1 MKALASLLIALGLA
15 SALGAQTPGGRQTPP
30 TRGRK
35 AAAAPRKVSLVPQF
49 VPGRVVR
56 YQMDFRTTTET
67 QRTGPVQ
74 DPQAPSQLEMAWGAV
89 VRVEVLSVEPVPTP
103 SESGSLAGGRGS
115 RTRLRTTYEKV
126 VATARSDT
134 FDPEA
139 AAIAE
144 GYRKFEG
151 HAVTFTLG
159 ADGKVSEVEGLEGV
173 VTDPKAADAAHEWF
187 AHLAIGASAPERGI
201 APGEKWS
208 SEQAA
213 SHAPLAGLF
222 WHTESTYLRDEQCR
236 TTPDAAPGSPDA
248 ISGEPCAVLLTRFE
262 VVQPKPPRDPTPE
275 EYRKRGLRTAGKW
288 TGSGETLSYISLQTG
303 WMVSVTQSGTEEMDV
318 TVSTADGESSV
329 HYAGR
334 VRSQSQITLL
344 REPAVPA
351 P

>member
-1 MKALASLLIALGLA
+1 MKTLASLLIALGLA
-15 SALGAQTPGGRQTPP
+15 SPLGAQVPGRRQTPS
-30 TRGRK
+30 TRARK
-35 AAAAPRKVSLVPQF
+35 AAAAPEKVNLVPQF

-56 YQMDFRTTTET
+56 YQMDFRTTTQT

-89 VRVEVLSVEPVPTP
+89 VRVEVLSVEHVTAP
-103 SESGSLAGGRGS
+103 SASGGPAGGTGS
-115 RTRLRTTYEKV
+115 RTRLRTTYENV

-151 HAVTFTLG
+151 RGVTFTLG
-159 ADGKVSEVEGLEGV
+159 ADGKVSEVEGLEDV
-173 VTDPKAADAAHEWF
+173 VADRKAADAAHEWL
-187 AHLAIGASAPERGI
+187 AHLAIGASAPRGGI
-201 APGEKWS
+201 TPGEMWS

-213 SHAPLAGLF
+213 THAPLAGLF

-236 TTPDAAPGSPDA
+236 TTPDA
-248 ISGEPCAVLLTRFE
+248 ISGERCAVLLTRFE
-262 VVQPKPPRDPTPE
+262 IAQPKPPRDPTPE
-275 EYRKRGLRTAGKW
+275 DYRKRGLRTAGKW
-288 TGSGETLSYISLQTG
+288 AGSGETLSYISLRTG

-344 REPAVPA
+344 PDPA
-351 P
+351 PAAP